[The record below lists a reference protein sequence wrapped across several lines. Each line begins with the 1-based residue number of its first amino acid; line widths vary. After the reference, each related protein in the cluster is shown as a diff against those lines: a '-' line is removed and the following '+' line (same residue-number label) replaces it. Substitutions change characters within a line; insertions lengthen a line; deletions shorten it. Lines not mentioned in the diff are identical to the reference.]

1 MSNDIR
7 IRVKDYY
14 KNAIGESE
22 YIYVIKE
29 VCEALLNILQKA
41 AHEQMLCGLRDNYRN
56 GGFGI
61 VPFLVTARCWELPKN
76 LKCKSGTRGI
86 WV

>member
-7 IRVKDYY
+7 IRIKDFY
-14 KNAIGESE
+14 KNAVGESE
-22 YIYVIKE
+22 YIYFIKE
-29 VCEALLNILQKA
+29 VCDTLINIHQKEA
-41 AHEQMLCGLRDNYRN
+41 HRQMLSGLRDNYRN